1 MSLPEGSSA
10 PATIDRF
17 FEQRGFSSDA
27 NTGVQTDPAGLR
39 VCFAAPEFF
48 RAVHLVLTRKDPAS
62 WNSFLARCGREC
74 GRQIATNLD
83 AELARLGQPT
93 LGALPLE
100 SCLVFLER
108 TFAAHGWGVLKIDLA
123 DAADHGLVIGRLTHS
138 YFAEILRDVDDLVD
152 ILPAALLQ
160 GFFEYIS
167 GEQLGCV
174 EIACVRRGAP
184 HCTFVITAA
193 ERLDSISPLIG
204 RETAD
209 TILARLKA

>member
-1 MSLPEGSSA
+1 MPTPEDSSA
-10 PATIDRF
+10 PVTIDRF
-17 FEQRGFSSDA
+17 FDPRGFTADA
-27 NTGVQTDPAGLR
+27 ATSTLTDPAGLR
-39 VCFAAPEFF
+39 FVFAAPQFF
-48 RAVHLVLTRKDPAS
+48 RAVHLVLTRKDPTS
-62 WNSFLARCGREC
+62 WSSFLARCGRDC

-83 AELARLGQPT
+83 AELARLGEPT

-123 DAADHGLVIGRLTHS
+123 DAADHGLVVARLTHS
-138 YFAEILRDVDDLVD
+138 YFAEILPDVDDLVD
-152 ILPAALLQ
+152 VLPAALLQ
-160 GFFEYIS
+160 GFFEHIS
-167 GEQLGCV
+167 GEQLGCA

-193 ERLDSISPLIG
+193 ERLDSVSSLFG
-204 RETAD
+204 RETAE

>member
-1 MSLPEGSSA
+1 MPVTL
-10 PATIDRF
+10 DRF
-17 FEQRGFSSDA
+17 FEQRGFTADA
-27 NTGVQTDPAGLR
+27 VTGIQTDPAGLR
-39 VCFAAPEFF
+39 VVFAAPQFF
-48 RAVHLVLTRKDPAS
+48 RAIHLVLTRKDPAS
-62 WNSFLARCGREC
+62 WRDLLARCGRDC
-74 GRQIATNLD
+74 GRQIATTLD

-123 DAADHGLVIGRLTHS
+123 DAPDHGLVIARLTHS
-138 YFAEILRDVDDLVD
+138 YFAEILSDVEDLVD
-152 ILPAALLQ
+152 VLPAALLQ
-160 GFFEYIS
+160 GFFEHIS
-167 GEQLGCV
+167 GEQLGCA

-193 ERLDSISPLIG
+193 ERLDSVSSLFG
-204 RETAD
+204 RETAE